1 MPDLDPRKERTKKRV
16 RIGAFIAASS
26 TVITTALLQPGP
38 QWVLLAVGVA
48 AAIAVAASADLP
60 RGRGRDGR
68 AEAQSLPMMPD
79 IDPREVRRKKRG
91 RVSAFIGSCTMAIS
105 ALFQPGWE
113 WLPLAVG
120 VSAAIAV
127 AASADLPGGSGRDG
141 GLTGRALILLIRD
154 RTVTGSRGSGSGSGS
169 GSGLTGPG
177 RDDDDGPV
185 DATAHQWRMLAAVS
199 RLMPR
204 PAGRRWLAEAESL
217 LSEILPVRRGAAI
230 RSYLLS
236 APLLVVMMWAREA
249 QRRARLGPRRPG

>member
-1 MPDLDPRKERTKKRV
+1 MPDLETRKERTKKRV
-16 RIGAFIAASS
+16 RIGAFIAAST

-48 AAIAVAASADLP
+48 SAVGVAASADLP
-60 RGRGRDGR
+60 GGRGRGGL
-68 AEAQSLPMMPD
+68 AEAQSLRMMPD

-120 VSAAIAV
+120 LSAAIAV
-127 AASADLPGGSGRDG
+127 AASTDLPGRSGRG
-141 GLTGRALILLIRD
+141 SGLTGRALILLIRD
-154 RTVTGSRGSGSGSGS
+154 GTVTGSRGSGR
-169 GSGLTGPG
+169 GLAGPG

-217 LSEILPVRRGAAI
+217 LSEIVPVRRGAAI
-230 RSYLLS
+230 HSYLLS
-236 APLLVVMMWAREA
+236 APWLVVTMWAREA